1 MRRDLSASL
10 IAVVVLTLA
19 LGLAYPLA
27 MTGAGQVLFP
37 GAADGS
43 RVEYDGR
50 TAGSSVIGQAYERPV
65 LDKAGEPVVGPA
77 GNPKMEPDPAF
88 FQGRPSVTGYDP
100 SITYFNN
107 LGPNQKDLVEMF
119 RKNLAA
125 YVAMNEPFN
134 PGLTAD
140 DVPNDAVQ
148 TTASGVDPHISE
160 ANAEIQANRVAA
172 LRDAPLDRVLELV
185 GDNTDGRGLGVF
197 GEPGVNVLEL
207 NIALEKEFPTD
218 DR

>member
-1 MRRDLSASL
+1 MRRDLTASL
-10 IAVVVLTLA
+10 IAIVVLTLA
-19 LGLAYPLA
+19 LGLAYPLV
-27 MTGAGQVLFP
+27 MTGAAQVLFP
-37 GAADGS
+37 NAADGS
-43 RVEYDGR
+43 RVEFDGR
-50 TAGSSVIGQAYERPV
+50 TVGSSVIGQAYERPV
-65 LDKAGEPVVGPA
+65 LNEDGKPVLGPA
-77 GNPKMEPDPAF
+77 GNPKMEPDPAY

-119 RKNLAA
+119 QKNLDA
-125 YVAMNEPFN
+125 YLTMNEPYD

-148 TTASGVDPHISE
+148 TTASGVDPHISP

-172 LRDAPLDRVLELV
+172 LRDAPLDRVMELV
-185 GDNTDGRGLGVF
+185 DDNTDGRGLGVF

-207 NIALEKEFPTD
+207 NIALDKEFPTD